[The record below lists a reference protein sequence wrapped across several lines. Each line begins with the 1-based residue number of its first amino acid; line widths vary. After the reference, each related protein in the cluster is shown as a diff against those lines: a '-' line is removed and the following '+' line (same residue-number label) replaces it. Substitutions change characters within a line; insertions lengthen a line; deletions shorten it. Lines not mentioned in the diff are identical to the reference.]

1 MSDIIE
7 VEHFSKRYGD
17 FIAVDDISFTVEEGS
32 IFAFLGPNGAGKS
45 TTINTLCTIL
55 DKSEGNIYVAG
66 HDVSKEKSLVRRDI
80 GIVFQTSINNSSDIL
95 TDISSGYMKEVMVA
109 PISRSQISMGHI
121 LSGAVIA
128 TLQGILTLVVG
139 IALGLHMNL
148 LQLLLSIVVMFAA
161 AVTFSALGLFLAT
174 VSRNSPAFQTM
185 SFMVTMPLVFV
196 SGAFIPTT
204 VMPGFL
210 LPIVYLNPLTY
221 TTSIFRYIALDAFGM
236 SQAELVQQG
245 MAFNIAGFVITPW
258 MGLVITLLIGAV
270 FFALC
275 VVKFNKADFSTIKLA
290 RVGRGG
296 GPR

>member
-1 MSDIIE
+1 MMS
-7 VEHFSKRYGD
+7 
-17 FIAVDDISFTVEEGS
+17 
-32 IFAFLGPNGAGKS
+32 P
-45 TTINTLCTIL
+45 IL
-55 DKSEGNIYVAG
+55 V
-66 HDVSKEKSLVRRDI
+66 
-80 GIVFQTSINNSSDIL
+80 IVQ
-95 TDISSGYMKEVMVA
+95 
-109 PISRSQISMGHI
+109 
-121 LSGAVIA
+121 
-128 TLQGILTLVVG
+128 
-139 IALGLHMNL
+139 
-148 LQLLLSIVVMFAA
+148 
-161 AVTFSALGLFLAT
+161 
-174 VSRNSPAFQTM
+174 RNSPAFQTM
-185 SFMVTMPLVFV
+185 SSMVTMPLVFV

-210 LPIVYLNPLTY
+210 LPIVYLNPLTC

>member
-1 MSDIIE
+1 MMSPILAIVQRNLLNYVRDKGRLFGNLFMSLFMLVI
-7 VEHFSKRYGD
+7 FSFMMD
-17 FIAVDDISFTVEEGS
+17 SFM
-32 IFAFLGPNGAGKS
+32 
-45 TTINTLCTIL
+45 
-55 DKSEGNIYVAG
+55 GNIDTPFNYLIAG
-66 HDVSKEKSLVRRDI
+66 VIIMS
-80 GIVFQTSINNSSDIL
+80 VFQTSINNSSDIL
-95 TDISSGYMKEVMVA
+95 TDIASGYMKEVMVA

-139 IALGLHMNL
+139 IVLGLHMNL
-148 LQLLLSIVVMFAA
+148 LQFVLLLAVMFAA

-185 SFMVTMPLVFV
+185 SSMITMPLVFV

-221 TTSIFRYIALDAFGM
+221 TTSIFRYIALDAFSM

-245 MAFNIAGFVITPW
+245 MAFDIAGFVITPW
-258 MGLVITLLIGAV
+258 MGLIITLLIGAA

-275 VVKFNKADFSTIKLA
+275 VVKFNKADFSTIKVA
-290 RVGRGG
+290 RAARGG

>member
-1 MSDIIE
+1 MMS
-7 VEHFSKRYGD
+7 
-17 FIAVDDISFTVEEGS
+17 
-32 IFAFLGPNGAGKS
+32 P
-45 TTINTLCTIL
+45 IL
-55 DKSEGNIYVAG
+55 V
-66 HDVSKEKSLVRRDI
+66 
-80 GIVFQTSINNSSDIL
+80 IVQ
-95 TDISSGYMKEVMVA
+95 
-109 PISRSQISMGHI
+109 
-121 LSGAVIA
+121 
-128 TLQGILTLVVG
+128 
-139 IALGLHMNL
+139 
-148 LQLLLSIVVMFAA
+148 
-161 AVTFSALGLFLAT
+161 
-174 VSRNSPAFQTM
+174 RNSPAFQTM
-185 SFMVTMPLVFV
+185 SSMVTMPLVFV